1 MNPTN
6 TPGGEISFL
15 GDVPLEIE
23 VELDRKVMTIEE
35 VLALDV
41 GSVIR
46 MSRSAGENIDI
57 LIGGALV
64 GSGEI
69 VIIEETV
76 GVRMTDFNNEA

>member
-1 MNPTN
+1 MNSTN
-6 TPGGEISFL
+6 TPAGEIAFL
-15 GDVPLEIE
+15 GDVPIEIE

-35 VLALDV
+35 ILELDV